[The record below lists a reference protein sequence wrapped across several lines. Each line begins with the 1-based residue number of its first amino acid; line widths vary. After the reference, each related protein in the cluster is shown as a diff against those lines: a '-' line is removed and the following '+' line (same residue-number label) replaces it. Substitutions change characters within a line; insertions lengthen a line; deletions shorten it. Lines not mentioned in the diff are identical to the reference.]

1 MSLNTRPIC
10 AHYGNHF
17 LFASALGAAAL
28 NPAFQ
33 CSYLRTKSPDL
44 LNYVVQLLTGW
55 ELASER

>member
-1 MSLNTRPIC
+1 MAITSPLP
-10 AHYGNHF
+10 
-17 LFASALGAAAL
+17 SALGAAAL

-44 LNYVVQLLTGW
+44 LNYVVPLLTGW